1 MSELNLKELIHEVRE
16 ELIASEKLRVQK
28 GLDTL
33 FEVDMLKIEVNFVVE
48 KISGK
53 SGGVNLKVI
62 DGKLNKEYKE
72 QQVHKI
78 TLDLK
83 VPDEVI
89 MVKPTIGSR
98 PGLYPIAPKGYKAG
112 LTGYDEKL

>member
-1 MSELNLKELIHEVRE
+1 MSELNLKELIHQVRE
-16 ELIASEKLRVQK
+16 ELIASEELREQK

-33 FEVDMLKIEVNFVVE
+33 FEVDKLKIEVNFVVE
-48 KISGK
+48 KVSGK

-62 DGKLNKEYKE
+62 DGKLNKTYTE

-83 VPDEVI
+83 VPEEAKFVNSASIRDSI
-89 MVKPTIGSR
+89 KI
-98 PGLYPIAPKGYKAG
+98 AG
-112 LTGYDEKL
+112 LTSYESEV

>member
-16 ELIASEKLRVQK
+16 ELIASEKLRVAK
-28 GLDTL
+28 GHDTL
-33 FEVDMLKIEVNFVVE
+33 FEVDKLKIEVNFVVE
-48 KISGK
+48 KSSGK

-62 DGKLNKEYKE
+62 DGKLNKTYTE

-83 VPDEVI
+83 VPDEVKSVSPVNPVSI
-89 MVKPTIGSR
+89 SESIK
-98 PGLYPIAPKGYKAG
+98 IAGKRAG
-112 LTGYDEKL
+112 LTSYGSSM